1 MQSAVPFKVPLAV
14 RARGLVARGAGGC
27 LEKTAPV
34 QVHAPA
40 RAASTRCAFFCTQ
53 KLLGFELD
61 ADDIKDIEKTLRV
74 KYCGQSGLYGAC

>member
-1 MQSAVPFKVPLAV
+1 MGPIRL
-14 RARGLVARGAGGC
+14 
-27 LEKTAPV
+27 
-34 QVHAPA
+34 
-40 RAASTRCAFFCTQ
+40 FFCTQ

>member
-1 MQSAVPFKVPLAV
+1 M
-14 RARGLVARGAGGC
+14 
-27 LEKTAPV
+27 
-34 QVHAPA
+34 QVHPSA
-40 RAASTRCAFFCTQ
+40 RAASSRCAFFFCTQ

>member
-1 MQSAVPFKVPLAV
+1 MGG
-14 RARGLVARGAGGC
+14 RGLAERGHGTALRRRRPFSPPPPSRASARSF
-27 LEKTAPV
+27 LF
-34 QVHAPA
+34 
-40 RAASTRCAFFCTQ
+40 FFCTQ